1 MFKLYESL
9 IFDRIQGHLMPKLI
23 SKQAGFKPEKSST
36 GEVLNITKL
45 VEDGFEWKEIATL
58 HLY

>member
-45 VEDGFEWKEIATL
+45 VEDGLSGKR
-58 HLY
+58 